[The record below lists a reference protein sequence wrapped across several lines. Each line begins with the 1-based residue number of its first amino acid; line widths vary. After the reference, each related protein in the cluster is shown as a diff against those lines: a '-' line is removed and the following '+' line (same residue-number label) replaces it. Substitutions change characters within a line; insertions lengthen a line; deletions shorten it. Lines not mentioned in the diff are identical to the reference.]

1 MFFLTRK
8 CTVSD
13 SGLLSGFVDRHSHLL
28 PGADDGVQTMEESLQ
43 ILSLYEQLGISE
55 VWLTPHIMEDMPNR
69 TEDLKERFAELK
81 AAYQGTVTL
90 HLASENMLDNLFE
103 KRLERNDLL
112 PLGEDDTHLL
122 VETSYFNPPM
132 GLNNIL
138 LRIKS
143 KGYVPVLAHPE
154 RYAYMEEDDYHRLK
168 EMNVMFQLNL
178 PSFSGAY
185 GTSVQKKARLLLRKG
200 LYDLC
205 GMDIHSKA
213 FLEAF
218 LQSKLSH
225 SEISKIENILNRK

>member
-13 SGLLSGFVDRHSHLL
+13 SGLLSGFIDRHSHLL
-28 PGADDGVQTMEESLQ
+28 PGVDDGVQTMEESLL
-43 ILSLYEQLGISE
+43 ILSHYEQLGISK

-69 TEDLKERFAELK
+69 TEDLKGRFAELN

-90 HLASENMLDNLFE
+90 HLAAENMLDNLFE

-112 PLGEDDTHLL
+112 SLGEDGTHLL

-138 LRIKS
+138 LRIKA

-154 RYAYMEEDDYHRLK
+154 RYVYMEKDDYHQLK
-168 EMNVMFQLNL
+168 EMNVAFQLNL
-178 PSFSGAY
+178 PSLAGAY
-185 GTSVQKKARLLLRKG
+185 GTSVQKKSRLLLEKG
-200 LYDLC
+200 WYDLC
-205 GMDIHSKA
+205 GLDIHSKA
-213 FLEAF
+213 FLETF
-218 LQSKLSH
+218 LQSKLTH
-225 SEISKIENILNRK
+225 NEISKIGNILN